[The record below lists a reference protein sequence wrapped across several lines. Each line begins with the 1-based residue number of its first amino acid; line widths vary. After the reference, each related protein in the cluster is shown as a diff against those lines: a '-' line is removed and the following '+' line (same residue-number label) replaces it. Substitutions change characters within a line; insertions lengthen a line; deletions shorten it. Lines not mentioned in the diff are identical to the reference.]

1 MAENLTS
8 SEYKLVL
15 WSFDY
20 IRNNLDITA
29 DRLPDILVK
38 FWTVPDFLNSMSSAR
53 KSVQIFVFI
62 YIVRMNKWPEEE
74 MEEFIRSF
82 HFGQLFY
89 CFQIILAA
97 ISYCR
102 KNNIPVAPFP
112 VFDLEKYSLPTLC
125 EGEQLL
131 QYYGLVTGKKGMA

>member
-38 FWTVPDFLNSMSSAR
+38 FWTVPDFLTHLSSEM

-89 CFQIILAA
+89 CFQVILAA

-102 KNNIPVAPFP
+102 RNNIPVAPFP
-112 VFDLEKYSLPTLC
+112 VFDLEKYSLPTLY
-125 EGEQLL
+125 EEEELL
-131 QYYGLVTGKKGMA
+131 RYYGLVVGKRKMA

>member
-20 IRNNLDITA
+20 IRNNLDVTA

-38 FWTVPDFLNSMSSAR
+38 FWTVPDFLTHLSCEM

-62 YIVRMNKWPEEE
+62 YIVRMNKWPEEK

-89 CFQIILAA
+89 CFQVILAA

-112 VFDLEKYSLPTLC
+112 VFDLEKYLLPTLC
-125 EGEQLL
+125 EEEELL
-131 QYYGLVTGKKGMA
+131 RYYGLVVEKKGMA